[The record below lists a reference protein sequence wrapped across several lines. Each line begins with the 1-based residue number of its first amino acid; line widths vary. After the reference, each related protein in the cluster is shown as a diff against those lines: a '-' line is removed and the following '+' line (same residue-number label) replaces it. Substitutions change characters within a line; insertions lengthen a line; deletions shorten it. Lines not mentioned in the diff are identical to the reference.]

1 MNPNDKIPLTIQ
13 PDSGIRLNLS
23 NYYRIRTWQGGG
35 EFWEHH
41 NQQLIRDALGQ
52 FLPRATVDA
61 GNSVFFQHY
70 EGGKEICSQS
80 QPVTAAN
87 SLPRDQLDL
96 LRTALIE
103 FKAKT
108 QDPKCDPDARKL
120 IDCFRLPDPKKDP
133 ELYRIYGSGRNKRLI
148 VVWGAEKE
156 VDSAVPPLEAIN
168 MMHTEPEGA
177 GKGNGK
183 SMLIA
188 ALVVILALL
197 GLFLWQRGKEEPKD
211 ADLAN
216 NRDSAADSFSGQEE
230 VGANGESVGT
240 SPAVEISG
248 GAASKDP
255 ADKTDTDVT
264 RTKAIIKPVANG
276 GEKSASGSDPKRGI
290 TSKPGDPAIDAL
302 PNAPKSQDAS
312 DADETAENDAEPKD
326 DTGLVTKAKNR
337 DPISENGSDGVPS
350 GEKTAPMP
358 EAGNSPDSALNE
370 EAADGRTNSL
380 LENPPKENEVKATV
394 SEKSDSLASARDMP
408 PESGKP
414 AEKQSDTPKPGTTTE
429 TNLTETKLR
438 IKETSPQD
446 PNLVMPGKSGT
457 PAALTQG
464 ELEILKA
471 EVGEEPRDGKV
482 EVMLGLRGKAANDE
496 SIQIESATWF
506 LDGEE
511 LKDEDG
517 KPLTDPQVRRLLA
530 VGKHTLSVVGRTKDG
545 KEKRGEAKLDVR
557 IKQQPISEVEIQNN
571 AKPVE

>member
-1 MNPNDKIPLTIQ
+1 MNPNNKTPLTIQ

-35 EFWEHH
+35 EFWEYN

-61 GNSVFFQHY
+61 SNSVLFQHY

-120 IDCFRLPDPKKDP
+120 IDCFRLPDPIKDP

-240 SPAVEISG
+240 SPGVKISG
-248 GAASKDP
+248 GAASEDP

-264 RTKAIIKPVANG
+264 RTEAIIRSVANEG
-276 GEKSASGSDPKRGI
+276 QKSTSGSDPKRGI
-290 TSKPGDPAIDAL
+290 TSKPGDPAIDVL
-302 PNAPKSQDAS
+302 PNDPESQDAS

-326 DTGLVTKAKNR
+326 DTGLVTKAKNG

-380 LENPPKENEVKATV
+380 LENPPTENEVKATV
-394 SEKSDSLASARDMP
+394 SEKSDSLASAKDMP

-414 AEKQSDTPKPGTTTE
+414 AEKQSDPPKPGTTTE
-429 TNLTETKLR
+429 TDLTETKLR

-457 PAALTQG
+457 PAALTPG

-496 SIQIESATWF
+496 DIQIESATWF
-506 LDGEE
+506 LDGAE

-517 KPLTDPQVRRLLA
+517 KPLTDPQIRRLLA

>member
-1 MNPNDKIPLTIQ
+1 MNPNDKTPLAIQ

-35 EFWEHH
+35 EFWEHN

-61 GNSVFFQHY
+61 SNGVLFQHY

-148 VVWGAEKE
+148 VLWGAEKE

-168 MMHTEPEGA
+168 MVHTEPEGA
-177 GKGNGK
+177 GKGSGR

-197 GLFLWQRGKEEPKD
+197 GLFLWQRGKEDPENIVGNESV
-211 ADLAN
+211 AG
-216 NRDSAADSFSGQEE
+216 SSGGQEE
-230 VGANGESVGT
+230 VGANGGAGGT
-240 SPAVEISG
+240 SPAGEITEGSTPG
-248 GAASKDP
+248 NP
-255 ADKTDTDVT
+255 ADVTDNDDAEPN
-264 RTKAIIKPVANG
+264 AIKEFAHNE
-276 GEKSASGSDPKRGI
+276 GEETASGSAPKGGAP
-290 TSKPGDPAIDAL
+290 SKPGDPAQDAL
-302 PNAPKSQDAS
+302 LNEPGSQDL
-312 DADETAENDAEPKD
+312 ADTDKPAENDTEPKD
-326 DTGLVTKAKNR
+326 DTGLVTKANNG
-337 DPISENGSDGVPS
+337 DPTSENGSDGVPS
-350 GEKTAPMP
+350 GKKTTPMP
-358 EAGNSPDSALNE
+358 EAGNSPESALNE
-370 EAADGRTNSL
+370 PAADGRTNPL
-380 LENPPKENEVKATV
+380 LANPPKEGEGEESANKI
-394 SEKSDSLASARDMP
+394 SDADALAGDMP

-414 AEKQSDTPKPGTTTE
+414 PEKQSDAPKPGTTTE
-429 TNLTETKLR
+429 TDLTETKLR
-438 IKETSPQD
+438 IKETSPRD
-446 PNLVMPGKSGT
+446 PNLVMPGKSGSPST
-457 PAALTQG
+457 LPTG

-471 EVGEEPRDGKV
+471 EVDEEPRDGKV

-496 SIQIESATWF
+496 DVQIDSATWF
-506 LDGEE
+506 LDGAE
-511 LKDEDG
+511 LKGEDG
-517 KPLTDPQVRRLLA
+517 KPLNDPQVRRLLA

-545 KEKRGEAKLDVR
+545 KEMRGEAKIDVR
-557 IKQQPISEVEIQNN
+557 IKQQPISEVEIENKSK
-571 AKPVE
+571 AIEK